1 MGELTALGLS
11 PSEEG
16 TYRALVGRPPA
27 TALPGQEAALT
38 SLVAK
43 GLVSVVDGLYV
54 AVAPDIALEVLL
66 LEQERLLRDA
76 RTHVDEL
83 ATAYR
88 KHTGTPTSTLVELVS
103 GGLAVRQRIV
113 QVQQAARTELR
124 RLVKAPYGA
133 PPVHRADCRTV
144 YEHAVLDAD
153 GNEVADLLATEEQA
167 RVLPTLPIHLY
178 LADDRLALVL
188 LADDSAVILQSCGL
202 FDAYAE
208 LFEALWERALPVQS
222 PPSESTDD
230 GTEAL
235 VALLLSGLTDQA
247 IARQLGVSARTA
259 QRKIAALMQ
268 ELGARTRFQ
277 AGAQAAIR
285 ALGVTP
291 LDP

>member
-1 MGELTALGLS
+1 MGDLIALGLS
-11 PSEEG
+11 PAEEA
-16 TYRALVGRPPA
+16 TYCALVGSPA
-27 TALPGQEAALT
+27 APAGQDDVLA
-38 SLVAK
+38 SLLAK
-43 GLVSVVDGLYV
+43 GLISKVDGLYV

-66 LEQERLLRDA
+66 LDQERLLRDA
-76 RTHVDEL
+76 RTRIDQLSES
-83 ATAYR
+83 YR
-88 KHTGTPTSTLVELVS
+88 NHTGAPTATLLELVS
-103 GGLAVRQRIV
+103 GTAAVQQRIV

-133 PPVHRADCRTV
+133 PPPHRADCRTV
-144 YEHAVLDAD
+144 YESAVLDAS
-153 GNEVADLLATEEQA
+153 GNEAA
-167 RVLPTLPIHLY
+167 RMLPSVPIHLY

-188 LADDSAVILQSCGL
+188 LAPGSAVILQPCGL

-208 LFEALWERALPVQS
+208 LFERLWERALPV
-222 PPSESTDD
+222 ESTDYE
-230 GTEAL
+230 TL
-235 VALLLSGLTDQA
+235 VALLLAGLTDQA

-285 ALGVTP
+285 ELGVTV